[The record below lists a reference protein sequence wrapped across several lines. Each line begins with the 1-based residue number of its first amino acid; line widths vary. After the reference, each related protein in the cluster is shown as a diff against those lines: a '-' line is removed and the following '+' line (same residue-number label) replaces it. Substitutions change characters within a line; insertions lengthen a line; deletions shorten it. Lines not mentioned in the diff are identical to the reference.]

1 MNLVGWRTWQRIFEC
16 LGYRRCYLQ
25 SMSERGDTGWLLSA
39 DLVDSS
45 EGIVTFRDESG
56 TVEAKRL

>member
-1 MNLVGWRTWQRIFEC
+1 
-16 LGYRRCYLQ
+16 
-25 SMSERGDTGWLLSA
+25 MSKRGDTGWLLSA

-56 TVEAKRL
+56 TVEAKWL